1 MDRCLRPKIL
11 ECHDEVVFMHKVRG
25 CIAFDNSAKKTRL
38 LHGFNLALLGVMLCT
53 TLLAGAK
60 PIQNP
65 APTDTSA
72 VKRTELLS
80 YEGQTISSVELAGRP
95 DLNAEEFTR
104 LLTQHA
110 GDRFSAAKIDQ
121 SILALQ
127 NTAQFQ
133 DIQVDLRPELEG
145 VRVIFILHRVSL

>member
-1 MDRCLRPKIL
+1 MQCRNVLLRQDQEMARCLRPKIL
-11 ECHDEVVFMHKVRG
+11 ECHDEVIFMHKVRG

-53 TLLAGAK
+53 TLLAGAR

-80 YEGQTISSVELAGRP
+80 TKASQSLRWNWPAVPISTS
-95 DLNAEEFTR
+95 
-104 LLTQHA
+104 
-110 GDRFSAAKIDQ
+110 
-121 SILALQ
+121 
-127 NTAQFQ
+127 
-133 DIQVDLRPELEG
+133 
-145 VRVIFILHRVSL
+145 